1 MSDAYSDR
9 ELAAQDERILNEK
22 RRYRD
27 PHYDVSP
34 VRAARLDDLQV
45 GRFMDEYLPAAVD
58 PETLAAND
66 RTAGERLAAAKMIV
80 AVDDPVPTE
89 IRRSTYPL
97 GALQQLVGNAV
108 MHRTYD
114 GTNAPVHVYWFDD
127 RIEIN
132 SPGGPYGALTPENF
146 GRPGVID
153 YRNPA
158 LAEAMRVLGLVQRY
172 GFGIPAAR
180 RELRAAGQP
189 DPEFHVDR
197 HWVHCTVRAR
207 AQPA

>member
-1 MSDAYSDR
+1 
-9 ELAAQDERILNEK
+9 
-22 RRYRD
+22 
-27 PHYDVSP
+27 
-34 VRAARLDDLQV
+34 
-45 GRFMDEYLPAAVD
+45 
-58 PETLAAND
+58 
-66 RTAGERLAAAKMIV
+66 
-80 AVDDPVPTE
+80 
-89 IRRSTYPL
+89 
-97 GALQQLVGNAV
+97 

-153 YRNPA
+153 YRNPT

-180 RELRAAGQP
+180 RELRAAGP
-189 DPEFHVDR
+189 PAPEFRVDA
-197 HWVHCTVRAR
+197 HWVHCSVRAR
-207 AQPA
+207 P

>member
-1 MSDAYSDR
+1 M
-9 ELAAQDERILNEK
+9 
-22 RRYRD
+22 
-27 PHYDVSP
+27 
-34 VRAARLDDLQV
+34 
-45 GRFMDEYLPAAVD
+45 
-58 PETLAAND
+58 
-66 RTAGERLAAAKMIV
+66 
-80 AVDDPVPTE
+80 
-89 IRRSTYPL
+89 
-97 GALQQLVGNAV
+97 
-108 MHRTYD
+108 
-114 GTNAPVHVYWFDD
+114 HVYWFDD

-146 GRPGVID
+146 GHPGVID

-189 DPEFHVDR
+189 DPEFRVDS

-207 AQPA
+207 ANPKKPPAGATPQESTGSVEAT